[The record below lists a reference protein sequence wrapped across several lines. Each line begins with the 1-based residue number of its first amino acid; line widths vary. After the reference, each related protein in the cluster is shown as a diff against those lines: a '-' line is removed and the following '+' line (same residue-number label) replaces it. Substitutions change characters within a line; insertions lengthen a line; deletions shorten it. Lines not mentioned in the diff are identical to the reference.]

1 MRVFDSRDTMAL
13 YRSVHAFWQF
23 AGKYFP
29 FILFSEKGI
38 LPMEHDFSG
47 SVRAVTWENPPQ
59 TKEEALERIKQS
71 PLLYAGCRRLGENC
85 KESLLEFCRERKALR
100 YFTKILK
107 CTGIMERR
115 NLKQVW
121 NWNFCR
127 KKSPKPVQKQP
138 RLKL

>member
-59 TKEEALERIKQS
+59 TKEEALEAHKAVSAALCRLPETGRKLEGELSGILPGEEISAINLRSFFQVHFSSGYSWGQAFTVCFQS
-71 PLLYAGCRRLGENC
+71 SGN
-85 KESLLEFCRERKALR
+85 ESERDQYTA
-100 YFTKILK
+100 
-107 CTGIMERR
+107 E
-115 NLKQVW
+115 
-121 NWNFCR
+121 
-127 KKSPKPVQKQP
+127 
-138 RLKL
+138 